1 MSEADVVEL
10 VGYAKCYGQPDISC
24 NDATANLA
32 SDCLQHHSSMDLPL
46 SKKHAVSPMVAD
58 QTGTISLYSYTT

>member
-10 VGYAKCYGQPDISC
+10 VGYVKCYGQPDISC

-46 SKKHAVSPMVAD
+46 SKKHAVSR
-58 QTGTISLYSYTT
+58 